1 MERLEDSKET
11 NVEVEDT
18 EADPD
23 EVAIFSTSVNDPSA
37 GFISR
42 ICDGGGEHVDVTD
55 SSYLY
60 FWLFQPVKADLI
72 SYLPKQTNFPFI

>member
-1 MERLEDSKET
+1 MFGQIVDVLLLVQKEEVPLERLEDSKET

-55 SSYLY
+55 SSYKY
-60 FWLFQPVKADLI
+60 V
-72 SYLPKQTNFPFI
+72 

>member
-1 MERLEDSKET
+1 MDRFDVSNDT

-55 SSYLY
+55 SSYKY
-60 FWLFQPVKADLI
+60 V
-72 SYLPKQTNFPFI
+72 